1 MNDEYLI
8 ARRLTALKE
17 EQKEAQV
24 LLNRLEGRREQL
36 LERLSTEFNCLSLD
50 EAEKKLKEMKETMAD
65 QEKRLDRAI
74 SELEA
79 KSVPC
84 KED

>member
-1 MNDEYLI
+1 MNDEYLT
-8 ARRLTALKE
+8 AQRLTALKE

-36 LERLSTEFNCLSLD
+36 LERLSTEFNCLSLAD
-50 EAEKKLKEMKETMAD
+50 AEKKLKEMKETMAE

-74 SELEA
+74 TALEA
-79 KSVPC
+79 KTKPC